1 MLPTGSVASRPA
13 TEVRRGLDESQYL
26 RELRAKYRT
35 ASREEKGRLLDELV
49 QVGGFHRKHAIR
61 LLRRERPTIR
71 NHYDKVTIE
80 ALGVVWE
87 ASGRACGKRLK
98 AMLPELVP
106 ALVTDGRLPRH
117 PLVRAQLLSIS
128 PATID
133 RVLASSRR
141 AASVSE
147 FERKSQAAIEALAEL
162 ERMLASDVL
171 SPEER
176 RLMHEQLQGA
186 EAGLEKLKAALPP
199 PADR

>member
-1 MLPTGSVASRPA
+1 
-13 TEVRRGLDESQYL
+13 
-26 RELRAKYRT
+26 
-35 ASREEKGRLLDELV
+35 
-49 QVGGFHRKHAIR
+49 
-61 LLRRERPTIR
+61 
-71 NHYDKVTIE
+71 
-80 ALGVVWE
+80 
-87 ASGRACGKRLK
+87 
-98 AMLPELVP
+98 MLPELVP